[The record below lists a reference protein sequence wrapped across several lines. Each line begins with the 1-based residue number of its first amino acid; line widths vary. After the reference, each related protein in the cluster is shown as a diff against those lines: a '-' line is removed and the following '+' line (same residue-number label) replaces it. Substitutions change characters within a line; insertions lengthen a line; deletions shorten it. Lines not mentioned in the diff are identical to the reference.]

1 MKKILMI
8 LMVLMLVGCQNTQN
22 EDSSSSQDDTKQTE
36 EITSNQTEKDQKIL
50 VAYFSRVGNTDFP
63 SDVDTSSSA
72 SVIVDGDTL
81 VGSTEYIA
89 NVIVE
94 QTGGDKFLIETQ
106 TKYSAYYDELVDQ
119 QQGER
124 NKNARPALASHVK
137 DFDSYDVIYL
147 GFPNWWYGM
156 PMPLYTFLEE
166 YDFSGK
172 IIIPFN
178 TSGGSG
184 FSDAISE
191 IEDLC
196 PNATVLDG
204 YTTSGSSVQNDREE
218 ISEWINEVSQ

>member
-1 MKKILMI
+1 MKKILII
-8 LMVLMLVGCQNTQN
+8 LMALMLVGCQNRQ
-22 EDSSSSQDDTKQTE
+22 SQDTSSNDNSEQSEKTVSQQTGE
-36 EITSNQTEKDQKIL
+36 EQKIL
-50 VAYFSRVGNTDFP
+50 VAYFSRVGNTNFP
-63 SDVDTSSSA
+63 SDIDTSSSA

-81 VGSTEYIA
+81 IGSTEYIA
-89 NVIVE
+89 DVIVE

-106 TKYSAYYDELVDQ
+106 TKYSADYDELVDEQ
-119 QQGER
+119 QNER
-124 NKNARPALASHVK
+124 NKNSRPALASHVE
-137 DFDSYDVIYL
+137 DFDSYDLIYL

-172 IIIPFN
+172 TIIPFN

-196 PNATVLDG
+196 PNATVLEG
-204 YTTSGSSVQNDREE
+204 YTTSGSSVQNDRDE
-218 ISEWINEVSQ
+218 IIEWLHDINS